1 MSENL
6 SDKQTWTRLAIT
18 IGTLIG
24 VMFVAII
31 LSNMIGG

>member
-18 IGTLIG
+18 IGTLMA
-24 VMFVAII
+24 VMVAAIAI
-31 LSNMIGG
+31 SIVIGG